1 MNSNYINVEW
11 KIEKYVHICT
21 LYMQLLSPSPHP
33 RNYTS
38 NLRLKFWW
46 SLKSITW
53 FWLWGTVWI
62 DRTKKKKLYVCKVAK
77 RISFFSMRIRKSNI
91 VIGNFMHHLVSLI
104 WEIPFS
110 KMFMQFYLKTYTIEG
125 FIRPKDFISI
135 FFSKVFKWIF

>member
-62 DRTKKKKLYVCKVAK
+62 DRTKKKETLCLQSCQK
-77 RISFFSMRIRKSNI
+77 
-91 VIGNFMHHLVSLI
+91 NFLLFYEDKEKQYCY
-104 WEIPFS
+104 WKFYAPF
-110 KMFMQFYLKTYTIEG
+110 G
-125 FIRPKDFISI
+125 FINLRNSI
-135 FFSKVFKWIF
+135 FKNVYAVLFENIYNRRIYST